1 MIPTKAYILRVNDP
15 ISIEYSLTAAESCDK
30 IGLPYEFHEG
40 VTNKSSYDAWMNSG
54 IELKAGSHEHKRN
67 NMSINKAAC
76 ATVGHAQIWKKIA
89 DNKECAVILEHDALM
104 LQSVNELDIPDDVM
118 VVLGYKL
125 EDPSKYDHMKAGKP
139 TRIYNIG
146 AHEGAHAYAITAK
159 TAIALLQEYKDKGTQ
174 GVIDN
179 THFLKGRNTK
189 IPLHIADPTP
199 AIGWL
204 RKSTIWDK
212 SASKNYVFIDSFKQN
227 LQK

>member
-15 ISIEYSLTAAESCDK
+15 LSIEYSLTAAKSCDS

-54 IELKAGSHEHKRN
+54 IELRPGSHEHKRN
-67 NMSINKAAC
+67 NTSINKAAC
-76 ATVGHAQIWKKIA
+76 ATVGHAQIWKKIV
-89 DNKECAVILEHDALM
+89 NNNECAVILEHDAIM
-104 LQSVNELDIPDDVM
+104 LQPVNNLDIPDNCI

-125 EDPSKYDHMKAGKP
+125 EDPTKYDHIKAGKP
-139 TRIYNIG
+139 QKIYNIG
-146 AHEGAHAYAITAK
+146 AHEGAHSYTMTAK
-159 TAIALLQEYKDKGTQ
+159 TANTLLKEYRDLGIQ

-179 THFLKGRNTK
+179 THFLKGRITK
-189 IPLHIADPTP
+189 VPLCIADPTP

-204 RKSTIWDK
+204 RKSTIWDI
-212 SASKNYVFIDSFKQN
+212 SATKNYNFIDSFKQN

>member
-1 MIPTKAYILRVNDP
+1 MIPTKAYILRVNNP
-15 ISIEYSLTAAESCDK
+15 LSIEYSLTAAESCDK
-30 IGLPYEFHEG
+30 VGLPYEFHEG
-40 VTNKSSYDAWMNSG
+40 VTNKSSYDAWLNSG
-54 IELKAGSHEHKRN
+54 IELKPGSHEHKRHN
-67 NMSINKAAC
+67 TNINKAAC

-89 DNKECAVILEHDALM
+89 DNNECAVILEHDALM
-104 LQSVNELDIPDDVM
+104 LQPVNELDIPDNIM

-125 EDPSKYDHMKAGKP
+125 EDPTKYDYIKAGKP
-139 TRIYNIG
+139 QRIYNIG
-146 AHEGAHAYAITAK
+146 AHEGAHAYAITSK
-159 TAIALLQEYKDKGTQ
+159 TANELLKEYKNQGIQ

-212 SASKNYVFIDSFKQN
+212 SATRNYNFIDSFNRN
-227 LQK
+227 LQR

>member
-15 ISIEYSLTAAESCDK
+15 LSIEYSLTAAKSCDD
-30 IGLPYEFHEG
+30 IGLPCEFHDG
-40 VTNKSSYDAWMNSG
+40 VTNKSSYEAWLNSG
-54 IELKAGSHEHKRN
+54 IEIKPGSHEHKKHN
-67 NMSINKAAC
+67 VTINKAAC

-89 DNKECAVILEHDALM
+89 NSNECAVILEHDALM
-104 LQSVNELDIPDDVM
+104 LQPVNELDIPDDAI

-125 EDPSKYDHMKAGKP
+125 QDPTRYNHITAGKP
-139 TRIYNIG
+139 QKTYNIG
-146 AHEGAHAYAITAK
+146 GHEGAHAYAITPR
-159 TAIALLQEYKDKGTQ
+159 TASMLLKEYKNNGIQ

-179 THFLKGRNTK
+179 THFLKGRITRL
-189 IPLHIADPTP
+189 PLHIADPTP

-212 SASKNYVFIDSFKQN
+212 SADRNYAFIESFQQN